1 MFCFVLFCFFFLKT
15 ILRTPKRK
23 YLGPSSASEVRKISL
38 VKDVSF
44 KMGWAAAGQEKME
57 LARGRGSARG
67 RGHL

>member
-1 MFCFVLFCFFFLKT
+1 M
-15 ILRTPKRK
+15 
-23 YLGPSSASEVRKISL
+23 
-38 VKDVSF
+38 KDVSF